1 MTLSSRSSEQR
12 ESPPETAPAP
22 HDVAVGE
29 PAPYAQRRVVLAAA
43 ARYGVLAA
51 MVLTFVVF
59 SVLRPDSF
67 FTVLTLKGILRDC
80 APLVIAGLGITFVL
94 VMNEFDVSL
103 GGLVALNATII
114 ILLTST
120 VHVGLPPALAVLL
133 GVLIAAAFGL
143 VNGVLIAYGGAPAFI
158 TTIAT
163 GTLFTGLSLFLTNS
177 STIFEGIP
185 SSYVS
190 IANTSVLGL
199 SSQVWIALV
208 LLVLAY
214 VFLGHTTWGRY
225 MYAVGGNPVT
235 AELSGIR
242 VRRLKALGFAVVGAS
257 AAAAAVMLTSQ
268 AGAANPNTG
277 VGLLLPAYAA
287 AFLGASMIRVGVF
300 TPLGTALGA
309 VFLQMIGTGL
319 TILNLTGPVVQMI
332 QGGILVSAILLA
344 RMVRR

>member
-1 MTLSSRSSEQR
+1 MSVSSRSNEELASG
-12 ESPPETAPAP
+12 PAPAAV
-22 HDVAVGE
+22 DVSAGG
-29 PAPYAQRRVVLAAA
+29 PATVASRRTVLATT

-51 MVLTFVVF
+51 MILTFAVF
-59 SVLRPDSF
+59 SFLRPDAF
-67 FTVLTLKGILRDC
+67 FTVLTVKAILRDC
-80 APLVIAGLGITFVL
+80 APLLIAGLGITFVL
-94 VMNEFDVSL
+94 VMGEFDVSL

-114 ILLTST
+114 VMLTST
-120 VHVGLPPALAVLL
+120 VHVGLHPALAVLL
-133 GVLIAAAFGL
+133 GLLIAAAFGL

-163 GTLFTGLSLFLTNS
+163 GTLFTGLSLFLTDS
-177 STIFEGIP
+177 STIFDGIP
-185 SSYVS
+185 SAYTS

-199 SSQVWIALV
+199 SSQVWIALA
-208 LLVLAY
+208 LLVVAY

-242 VRRLKALGFAVVGAS
+242 VKRLKLLGFALVGAS
-257 AAAAAVMLTSQ
+257 AAAAAVLLTSQ

-332 QGGILVSAILLA
+332 QGGILVSAVLLA